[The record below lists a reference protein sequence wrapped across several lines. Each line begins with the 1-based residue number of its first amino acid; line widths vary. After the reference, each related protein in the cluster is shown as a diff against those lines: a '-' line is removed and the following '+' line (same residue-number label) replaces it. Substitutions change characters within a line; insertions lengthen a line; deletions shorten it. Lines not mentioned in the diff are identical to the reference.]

1 MGKKGQ
7 KKDYFWN
14 IRFDEAQNNEAE
26 KWRVHLKKSKTQLII
41 DGMKFYFSYLNGE
54 MQNEF
59 AKELSLLKEKVKNIE
74 FEKSAKKFAKLLAQ
88 VEIGRQYP
96 KEITEDGLKFLEE
109 SMLPSFEKQ
118 KQIAE
123 SREKSDEIE
132 ILGKYITGIKDT
144 LKKARKK

>member
-74 FEKSAKKFAKLLAQ
+74 FEKSAK
-88 VEIGRQYP
+88 VEKNLMR
-96 KEITEDGLKFLEE
+96 
-109 SMLPSFEKQ
+109 
-118 KQIAE
+118 
-123 SREKSDEIE
+123 
-132 ILGKYITGIKDT
+132 
-144 LKKARKK
+144 